1 MTSREMSM
9 ANKTVWLVALSL
21 AWIPLGPAAAA
32 EVCGLQ
38 VPASMQMDGHRI
50 SLLSASGQHQ
60 VSINDHRLL
69 IDGRAEALSP
79 RQAELLIRLDARW
92 RQIPGD
98 LARIENSAAAQALNT
113 LDQALQQRHL
123 LSAASAATQARPATV
138 TPPQRVDFSTWAR
151 DSKQRLDQAVSQ
163 AVSQAA
169 SQVASSA
176 AQAASTAARQSAM
189 PVALQNG
196 DDMAPTASLP
206 LRHAHE
212 TRSALTEARHQL
224 CTDLQAA
231 DALEGAIGRFDL
243 LQPQKP
249 AI

>member
-1 MTSREMSM
+1 M
-9 ANKTVWLVALSL
+9 ANKTVWLVALGL

-163 AVSQAA
+163 AVS
-169 SQVASSA
+169 SA

>member
-1 MTSREMSM
+1 M

-21 AWIPLGPAAAA
+21 AWIPLGPASAA

-50 SLLSASGQHQ
+50 SLLSAGGQHQ

-79 RQAELLIRLDARW
+79 RQAELLNRLDARW

-123 LSAASAATQARPATV
+123 LSAASAATQARPATL
-138 TPPQRVDFSTWAR
+138 TPPQSVDFSTWAR

-163 AVSQAA
+163 AVSQ
-169 SQVASSA
+169 VASSS

-196 DDMAPTASLP
+196 DDMAPIAILP
-206 LRHAHE
+206 LRHAHQ
-212 TRSALTEARHQL
+212 TRNALTEARHQL
-224 CTDLQAA
+224 CSDLQAA